1 MKVGTNFRVA
11 LSWHWFFDSGEL
23 GVVIY
28 KGLCNKYGRNL

>member
-1 MKVGTNFRVA
+1 MEVGTKFRVA
-11 LSWHWFFDSGEL
+11 LSWHCFFYSGGL